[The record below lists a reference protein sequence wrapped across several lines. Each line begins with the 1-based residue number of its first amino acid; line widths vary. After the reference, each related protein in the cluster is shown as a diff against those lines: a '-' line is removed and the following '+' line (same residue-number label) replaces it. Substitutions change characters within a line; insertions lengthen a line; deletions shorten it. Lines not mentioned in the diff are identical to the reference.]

1 MSDAAFIYTM
11 WSQRWLQL
19 VKLLG
24 VTFKHN
30 LKMYSYISNIMKT
43 CSQRLY
49 LLKQLWHQGLSSQH
63 LDTVFQSIIVMRVAY
78 AISAWCSFTNKEKQ
92 GQIDAFLKR
101 AYHFGLLGTI
111 SLLHRSLTELTALSL
126 LIQTIVFIS
135 FYLPPGHSIFTFRVL
150 QVDPGAKF
158 FWANRQ
164 PVVMFWLIYS

>member
-63 LDTVFQSIIVMRVAY
+63 LDTVFQSIIVIRMAY
-78 AISAWCSFTNKEKQ
+78 ATSAWCSFTNKEQQ
-92 GQIDAFLKR
+92 GQIDAFLIR
-101 AYHFGLLGTI
+101 SYRFGFTRRLFTFAQI
-111 SLLHRSLTELTALSL
+111 VKELTALSL
-126 LIQTIVFIS
+126 LVVLLIQTIVIIS
-135 FYLPPGHSIFTFRVL
+135 PARAYSPPE
-150 QVDPGAKF
+150 
-158 FWANRQ
+158 
-164 PVVMFWLIYS
+164 